1 MSSKVYFMNLKS
13 ENKKSSLPNKLK
25 ILYDKVEAKSIL
37 SPNDKTAIKMHFG
50 EKGNLAYIHPVLVRA
65 IVDKTKESK
74 VEPFLTDTNTLYTGS
89 RTNSVV
95 HLQTAIENG
104 FSYATI
110 GAPIII
116 ADGLYS
122 KNSID
127 VNIELKHFKTAKI
140 AGDIYNANSMVV
152 LSHFKGHGMAGF
164 GGSIKNLA
172 MGCASA
178 AGKQQQHSVSKP
190 KLNDNCVGC
199 GICVSHCPVNAI
211 TIKSK
216 KAIFNHDTCI
226 GCGECT
232 TVCSFRAI
240 KINWET
246 DSDSFL
252 ERMAEY
258 AYGAVKDKQNKVIY
272 FNFITNVSP
281 LCDCVAWND
290 VPLVRDIGILA
301 STDPVAIDQASL
313 DLVNNE
319 PVNPHS
325 QIGKDLKLG
334 EDKFKHIHKHVDG
347 SHILKYGEEIGLG
360 KRDYELIQIQQQ

>member
-13 ENKKSSLPNKLK
+13 ENKKTSLPSKLK
-25 ILYDKVEAKSIL
+25 VLYDTVNAKAVL
-37 SPNDKTAIKMHFG
+37 TEKDNTAIKLHFG

-65 IVDKTKESK
+65 IVDKTRESN
-74 VEPFLTDTNTLYTGS
+74 VQPFLTDTNTLYTGS

-127 VNIELKHFKTAKI
+127 VPIDLKHFDTAKI
-140 AGDIYNANSMVV
+140 AGDIYNSNSMVV

-164 GGSIKNLA
+164 GGAIKNLA

-190 KLNDNCVGC
+190 KLNSKCVGC
-199 GICVSHCPVNAI
+199 GICVSHCPVDAI
-211 TIKSK
+211 SIEDK
-216 KAIFNHDTCI
+216 KAKFNHDTCI

-240 KINWET
+240 NVNWET
-246 DSDSFL
+246 DSNSFL

-258 AYGAVKDKQNKVIY
+258 AYGTVKNKENKVIY

-281 LCDCVAWND
+281 LCDCVGWND

-313 DLVNNE
+313 DLVNAE
-319 PVNPHS
+319 PANPHS
-325 QIGKDLKLG
+325 KLGKDLKAG
-334 EDKFKHIHKHVDG
+334 EDKFNHIHEHVDG
-347 SHILKYGEEIGLG
+347 SHILKYGSEIGLG
-360 KRDYELIQIQQQ
+360 KREYELIQI